1 MGKIKCVRHYLIKRD
16 RHLLDTHSV
25 QKKKKRKMAWCI
37 VGKLAF
43 MCNPQVEPL
52 VSGKRSSS
60 HYQSIAC
67 THGVQKLLQKYLFV
81 FQARVQYSCDEYK
94 TYHNGFFP
102 SSLIIPSFLHHFCNS
117 SSSSGSYLHP
127 GRDELTSDDDDGNK

>member
-1 MGKIKCVRHYLIKRD
+1 MGKIKCVRHNLIKRD

-25 QKKKKRKMAWCI
+25 QKKKEKEKKRKMAWCI

-60 HYQSIAC
+60 HYQLIAC
-67 THGVQKLLQKYLFV
+67 THGVQRLLQKHLLV

-94 TYHNGFFP
+94 TYHNVFFFFLLSLSYQVSFSVSVTPP
-102 SSLIIPSFLHHFCNS
+102 SLQGP
-117 SSSSGSYLHP
+117 
-127 GRDELTSDDDDGNK
+127 TSILEEERN